1 MLYGY
6 CNILL
11 LIGDDGIFCIVV
23 VVVLVNLRLLIV
35 VDCDDKDVDN
45 DGRDDDDNM
54 RSLDDDDDDDDDA
67 LLVTPSTNLRL
78 TIPTFIIMLIFS
90 FIFLLYGR
98 IRWLAHSITLEE
110 TKLLK
115 NCVT

>member
-1 MLYGY
+1 MYGY
-6 CNILL
+6 CNIRL

-35 VDCDDKDVDN
+35 VDSDDKDVDN
-45 DGRDDDDNM
+45 DERDDDNM
-54 RSLDDDDDDDDDA
+54 RSLDDDADADDDA
-67 LLVTPSTNLRL
+67 LLVTPLTNLRL
-78 TIPTFIIMLIFS
+78 TIPTSMIMLIFS

-98 IRWLAHSITLEE
+98 IRWLVHSITLEE